1 MTAASELLPIG
12 RFARACRLSI
22 KALRHYDELGLLRPA
37 RVDAS
42 NYRYY
47 RRSQARDAIAISLLR
62 SLGVPLATIKA
73 ILAERTPADVAASLG
88 GERTRIERELAR
100 SRRALCCVERMIR
113 DGDVMPHTVSLRDE
127 PGCRLLVVEATTLPE
142 LHVEVGYDLFARLR
156 ALLTTL
162 QLPLAEPVTCLLPE
176 PPDDDSMILQM
187 GTPIAADIIIDADIL
202 RRHDAA
208 IVELPAAP
216 FAFVTH
222 RGPYEELGI
231 AQHAVTAWTHAHGRP
246 PAGAMRE
253 IYRNDPKQVAD
264 ADILT
269 EVGIPL
275 VP

>member
-62 SLGVPLATIKA
+62 SLGVPLATIKQ
-73 ILAERTPADVAASLG
+73 ILANTPTDLAATLAA
-88 GERTRIERELAR
+88 ERTRIERELAR
-100 SRRALCCVERMIR
+100 SRRALFCVERMIR
-113 DGDVMPHTVSLRDE
+113 DGDVMPHTVTLRDE
-127 PGCRLLVVEATTLPE
+127 PACRLLIVEQTTLPE
-142 LHVEVGYDLFARLR
+142 LHVEVGYDLFTRLR
-156 ALLTTL
+156 ALLHTL
-162 QLPLAEPVTCLLPE
+162 QLPLAEPITCLLPE
-176 PPDDDSMILQM
+176 PPDDDTMILQM
-187 GTPIAADIIIDADIL
+187 GTPLAADTTIDPDL
-202 RRHDAA
+202 LHRHHAA
-208 IVELPAAP
+208 IVELPAGP

-222 RGPYEELGI
+222 RGPYEALGI
-231 AQHAVTAWTHAHGRP
+231 AQHAVSAWTHAHGRT

-253 IYRNDPKQVAD
+253 IYLNDPKQVAD
-264 ADILT
+264 AEILT

-275 VP
+275 LP